1 MFPAMGRIRG
11 ASKLAAANP
20 IRLPECL
27 AIRVHIAIAIM
38 IAINMIPNAS
48 LKSEPPFFDSRQ
60 YPAIRNN
67 PINRLS

>member
-27 AIRVHIAIAIM
+27 AIRVQIAIAIM

-48 LKSEPPFFDSRQ
+48 LKARASIHSLIAVSIPYLEEPP
-60 YPAIRNN
+60 
-67 PINRLS
+67 